1 MQYRI
6 RDLYWEMRLQT
17 GSRYDKIGFNQKL
30 KGDGMMESY
39 MQMLAK
45 RSKDASRSAAKLGT
59 ADKNR
64 GLLAVADELV
74 AEQQLILDANAKDI
88 EAAKKKGV
96 KQSLIDRLELSE
108 RRIAD
113 MAEGLR
119 QIAALDDPVGE
130 VLSMKTRPNGLRIG
144 QKRVPLGVVGIIY
157 ESRPNVTADAFGLC
171 FKTGNSVI
179 LRGGSDA
186 IYSNQAIVH
195 AVKDGLRKEKLNQ
208 DLIILVED
216 TDRKVVNEMMK
227 MHGWIDVLI
236 PRGGAGLIQ
245 AVVKQ
250 ATVPVIETG
259 VGNCHVYV
267 DSCLDGDADYEMAV
281 RIIDNAK
288 TQRPSVCNAIEGL
301 LVHEA
306 VAEKLLPMVQK
317 ALAVHNVT
325 IYGCEKTRAI
335 LGDSVLPAT
344 ETEYATEFL
353 DYKISVKVVSDL
365 EEAIAHIT
373 KYGTKHSECI
383 VTRSLNAAKKFLAKG
398 NKVKITLRFRGREMA
413 HMNSS
418 KHILDDLAE
427 QLSDIAVVEKA
438 PKIEGRSIGMVL
450 AEKR

>member
-88 EAAKKKGV
+88 EAAKEKGV

-236 PRGGAGLIQ
+236 PRGGAGLIRT
-245 AVVKQ
+245 VVENS
-250 ATVPVIETG
+250 TVPVIETG
-259 VGNCHVYV
+259 TGNCHIYV
-267 DSCLDGDADYEMAV
+267 DESADFDMALD
-281 RIIDNAK
+281 IIFNAK
-288 TQRPSVCNAIEGL
+288 TQRIGVCNACEST
-301 LVHEA
+301 LVHRKIAKEFLPLMKKRLD
-306 VAEKLLPMVQK
+306 EK
-317 ALAVHNVT
+317 NVE
-325 IYGCEKTRAI
+325 IRADEGARSI
-335 LGDSVLPAT
+335 VPEFTAAT
-344 ETEYATEFL
+344 EEDWGTEYL
-353 DYKISVKVVSDL
+353 DYILSIKVVYSVD
-365 EEAIAHIT
+365 EAIAHINHYNTGHSEAIITNDYTNAQKFLDEVDAAAVYVNASTRFTDGFEFGYGAEIGISTQKLHARGPMGLLALTTT
-373 KYGTKHSECI
+373 KYI
-383 VTRSLNAAKKFLAKG
+383 IYG
-398 NKVKITLRFRGREMA
+398 NGQIRR
-413 HMNSS
+413 
-418 KHILDDLAE
+418 
-427 QLSDIAVVEKA
+427 
-438 PKIEGRSIGMVL
+438 
-450 AEKR
+450 